1 MQARARDLF
10 LLLFFL
16 LLNAI
21 KNIQN
26 QCQLQNHEN
35 IIQMTQWDRFEGFGI
50 VGCKKSVQVR
60 FKVLTEHL
68 ETYICAKRILQEK
81 WISLSE
87 NVSLSSLVKLWQ
99 PNKTS
104 LYNKNKLCEEK
115 ACTKIKKNP
124 SKIHLYTYIPQ
135 KRWDLDSSSASR
147 KSIKTQYLK
156 KKNHIK
162 LNRVKKMKQFVRNV
176 LVIKYLDEKSTL
188 SSMECYRIG
197 IGHSSG
203 IQYTGEKLSQPE
215 TVVYSFITTG
225 RSWWTAVCVA
235 ARRDLKHSQCLT
247 FIELIVP
254 HIVYA
259 LVDCN
264 VLIITNA

>member
-1 MQARARDLF
+1 MCVCVCVCVYTLFNRRCGKTMAVFICLENSCTLASDAARARDLF
-10 LLLFFL
+10 CIFIF

-104 LYNKNKLCEEK
+104 LYNKKKLCEEK
-115 ACTKIKKNP
+115 ACTKIKKSFQNKFVYVHSP
-124 SKIHLYTYIPQ
+124 
-135 KRWDLDSSSASR
+135 
-147 KSIKTQYLK
+147 
-156 KKNHIK
+156 
-162 LNRVKKMKQFVRNV
+162 KKMGLR
-176 LVIKYLDEKSTL
+176 
-188 SSMECYRIG
+188 
-197 IGHSSG
+197 
-203 IQYTGEKLSQPE
+203 
-215 TVVYSFITTG
+215 FIF
-225 RSWWTAVCVA
+225 S
-235 ARRDLKHSQCLT
+235 LT
-247 FIELIVP
+247 ER
-254 HIVYA
+254 A
-259 LVDCN
+259 
-264 VLIITNA
+264 